1 MKKTLIAL
9 MALAGVAYAGAPVIS
24 SPSVLDDPSD
34 FGYLAYQGTG
44 ISLTTTTNVTTSDL
58 SLPYGMDANVD
69 GLLIANTVDTKNA
82 NETQNNG
89 SPGFAKVVLTL
100 NLNSLDST
108 GNVFTLTATGYNAV
122 NDYRGWGISVGAEGV
137 LTFARVNADTSV
149 KDNSTSLGSL
159 VAGTTYTITIISN
172 GTPDANGLVGR
183 GTGNFDISVDD
194 GSGSVA
200 NYAAAGFGF
209 NGDHFDK
216 IIIGKGTA
224 SGATAVDGVVSVAV
238 YIPEPATATLSLLAL
253 AGLAARRRRK

>member
-9 MALAGVAYAGAPVIS
+9 MALASVASAAVTS
-24 SPSVLDDPSD
+24 APSVLDDPSD

-58 SLPYGMDANVD
+58 SLPYGINANVD
-69 GLLIANTVDTKNA
+69 GLLFANTVDTPNSGTG
-82 NETQNNG
+82 TQNNG

-108 GNVFTLTATGYNAV
+108 GNVFTLIGTGHNAV
-122 NDYRGWGISVGAEGV
+122 NDYRGWGISVGTAGA
-137 LTFARVNADTSV
+137 LTFARVKADAGIN
-149 KDNSTSLGSL
+149 DNSLSLGTL

-172 GTPDANGLVGR
+172 GTPDANGIVGR

-194 GSGSVA
+194 GNSVG
-200 NYAAAGFGF
+200 NFTAAGFGF
-209 NGDHFDK
+209 NGYEFDK
-216 IIIGKGTA
+216 LVIGKGTA

-253 AGLAARRRRK
+253 AGLAVRRRRK

>member
-9 MALAGVAYAGAPVIS
+9 MALASVASAAVTS
-24 SPSVLDDPSD
+24 APSVLDDPSD

-58 SLPYGMDANVD
+58 SLPYGMNANVD
-69 GLLIANTVDTKNA
+69 GLLYANTVDQNG
-82 NETQNNG
+82 NNG

-108 GNVFTLTATGYNAV
+108 GNVFTLIGTGNNAV
-122 NDYRGWGISVGAEGV
+122 NDYRGWGISVGTAGA
-137 LTFARVNADTSV
+137 LTFARVNADTTV
-149 KDNSTSLGSL
+149 KDNSLSLGTL
-159 VAGTTYTITIISN
+159 VAGTTYTITIISD
-172 GTPDANGLVGR
+172 GTPDANGIVGR

-194 GSGSVA
+194 GNSVA
-200 NYAAAGFGF
+200 NFAANGFGF

-216 IIIGKGTA
+216 FVIGKGTA